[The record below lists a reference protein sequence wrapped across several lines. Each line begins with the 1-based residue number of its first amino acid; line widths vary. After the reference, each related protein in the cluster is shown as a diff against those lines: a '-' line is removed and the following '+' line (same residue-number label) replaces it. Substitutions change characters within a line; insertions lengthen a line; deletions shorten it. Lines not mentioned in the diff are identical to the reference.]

1 MDEPKWQPV
10 DCQAAIRLLRP
21 EPPGIEVFDV
31 DAVPETLRRQL
42 LSAADLAR
50 ERAPLL
56 IDESEPCQRILV
68 CLAVDWPRLVAAYYD
83 QWARRAKYRRGRQ

>member
-50 ERAPLL
+50 RLA
-56 IDESEPCQRILV
+56 DV
-68 CLAVDWPRLVAAYYD
+68 CPDPGEHKDGNSTTAIVP
-83 QWARRAKYRRGRQ
+83 